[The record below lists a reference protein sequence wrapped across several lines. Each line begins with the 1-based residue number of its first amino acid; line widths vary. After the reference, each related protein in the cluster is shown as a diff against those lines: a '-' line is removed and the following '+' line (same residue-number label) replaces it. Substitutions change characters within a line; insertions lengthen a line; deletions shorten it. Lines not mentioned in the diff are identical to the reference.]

1 MHVVLGLIVAGI
13 VCYLIYRTFLAP
25 SAAPALASPAARDER
40 AFAFLSNGMLFYRE
54 HGGEVNQLHSPYAQE
69 SADRRERARARHG
82 WKKGTSFGIA
92 AGGSM
97 RSFDPADKPILVTSA
112 AYEPGGHLLY
122 FLKDD
127 NVGGLFRR
135 EAASGNEI
143 RVLLRQNLHLGDLSL
158 SPDGALLAACSVQ
171 SDGVA
176 NIALLKT
183 EGENYREVTGG
194 DTVDSAPAWIPG
206 VPNRLLFQS
215 SGLARNEE
223 GYVVT
228 QGPAGI
234 EMLDMESGTVKSV
247 LKDPGFDYLKPRV
260 CPAGNLLFIRRPFEG
275 PRYGMGNILIDT
287 LLFPFRLLRAVF
299 HFLNIFSLMY
309 TRKPLTSAS
318 GPAMQADLKN
328 ILLQG
333 RRIDAQKALRSERP
347 VQGVPSLVPNSW
359 ELVSRDRDGVER
371 VLATNVASYDVGADG
386 TIVYSNGRGVFILDQ
401 DGSPRLAVTGELV
414 ADVVAADF
422 HGFIPPNPASA

>member
-1 MHVVLGLIVAGI
+1 MHVVLGLIVAAI
-13 VCYLIYRTFLAP
+13 VCYLLYRTFLAP
-25 SAAPALASPAARDER
+25 SAAPAMAAPSARDDR
-40 AFAFLSNGMLFYRE
+40 AFAFLSNGLLFYRE
-54 HGGEVNQLHSPYAQE
+54 RGGELTQLHSAYAQE
-69 SADRRERARARHG
+69 AVDRRERARERHG

-92 AGGSM
+92 AGGGM
-97 RSFDPADKPILVTSA
+97 RGFDPVEKPALVTSA
-112 AYEPGGHLLY
+112 AFEAGGDLLY

-135 EAASGNEI
+135 QAASGNEI
-143 RVLLRQNLHLGDLSL
+143 RVLLRQNLHLGDLNL
-158 SPDGALLAACSVQ
+158 SPDGALLAASSQQ

-176 NIALLKT
+176 NIALLNG

-215 SGLARNEE
+215 SGLARNEQ
-223 GYVVT
+223 GYIVT

-234 EMLDMESGTVKSV
+234 EMLDMESGTVKPV

-260 CPAGNLLFIRRPFEG
+260 CPAGNLLFIRRPYEG
-275 PRYGMGNILIDT
+275 PRYGMGSALTDT

-299 HFLNIFSLMY
+299 HYLNFFSLMY

-333 RRIDAQKALRSERP
+333 RRIDAQKALRSERA

-359 ELVSRDRDGVER
+359 ELVSRNRDGEER

-386 TIVYSNGRGVFILDQ
+386 TIIYSNGRGVFMLGQ
-401 DGSPRLAVTGELV
+401 DGAPRLAVTGDLV
-414 ADVVAADF
+414 ADVVAA
-422 HGFIPPNPASA
+422 IPATA